1 MLAGPAILRCWFP
14 QAARHLCA
22 FGVGLLI
29 AIPLFA
35 WSEAPDYYQLGA
47 RAYAQGQLEE
57 ALGYMK
63 KAMVE
68 HPADPDVRYYLALCL
83 DKLNRDKEAL
93 LQYEFVRD
101 RGTDPRL
108 VSYSQTRVSA
118 LQAMTPRLVN
128 VTSAQS
134 LIVPLKEARNALM
147 VDVTIQ
153 NSQSGKSVTGTFIID
168 TGATYTS
175 ISEDMARQLGL
186 NLSGEV
192 IKITTANGRIDVP
205 KVNLDSL
212 NVNGIQAHD
221 VSATVIPIKSGSTFQ
236 GLLGLSF
243 IRQFKMTIDPQANH
257 LVLEPN

>member
-1 MLAGPAILRCWFP
+1 MLASPVVFRRLFSQTAK
-14 QAARHLCA
+14 HLCA

-29 AIPLFA
+29 TIPVIG
-35 WSEAPDYYQLGA
+35 WSETPDYYHLGTQ
-47 RAYAQGQLEE
+47 AYAQGQLDQ
-57 ALGYMK
+57 ALTYMK
-63 KAMVE
+63 KAMVD
-68 HPADPDVRYYLALCL
+68 HPTDPDVRYYMALCL
-83 DKLNRDKEAL
+83 DKLNRDREAI
-93 LQYEFVRD
+93 LQYEYVRE

-108 VSYSQTRVSA
+108 ISYSQSRVTA
-118 LQAMTPRLVN
+118 LQSVAPRLISVSQ
-128 VTSAQS
+128 TKT

-147 VDVTIQ
+147 VDVTLR
-153 NSQSGKSVTGTFIID
+153 NSHNGKEVTGTFIID

-175 ISEDMARQLGL
+175 ISQDMAQSLGL
-186 NLSGEV
+186 DMNGEM

-212 NVNGIQAHD
+212 SVNGIQAHD
-221 VSATVIPIKSGSTFQ
+221 VSATVIPIKSGSSFQ

>member
-1 MLAGPAILRCWFP
+1 MLARPVVFQRLFLNTAK
-14 QAARHLCA
+14 HLCA

-29 AIPLFA
+29 AIPVTG
-35 WSEAPDYYQLGA
+35 WSETPDYYQLGTQ
-47 RAYAQGQLEE
+47 AYAQGQLDS
-57 ALGYMK
+57 ALSYMK

-68 HPADPDVRYYLALCL
+68 HPTDPDVRYYMALCL
-83 DKLNRDKEAL
+83 DKLNRDREAI
-93 LQYEFVRD
+93 LQYEFVRE

-108 VSYSQTRVSA
+108 ISYSQSRVTA
-118 LQAMTPRLVN
+118 LQTITPKLVSVN
-128 VTSAQS
+128 TTKT

-147 VDVTIQ
+147 VDVTLRNRQ
-153 NSQSGKSVTGTFIID
+153 NGKEVTGTFIID

-175 ISEDMARQLGL
+175 ISQEMAQGLGL
-186 NLSGEV
+186 DLSGEV

-212 NVNGIQAHD
+212 SVNGIQAHD
-221 VSATVIPIKSGSTFQ
+221 VSATVIPIRTGSSFQ